1 MVARPVRLNT
11 SALVGDPDPY
21 PQVFQI
27 QNAIPGS
34 VWVSATGWLG
44 AVSQNLR
51 VLEYL
56 RVLSIL
62 NRIKLVN
69 CKHQYV
75 EQNTFWTSCHTVT
88 KPNMAR
94 SATRFLPSI
103 RSLPLTPNPIKHKQ
117 AQASM
122 NKGRTSTNKPK

>member
-1 MVARPVRLNT
+1 MAARPVRLNT

-75 EQNTFWTSCHTVT
+75 EQNTF
-88 KPNMAR
+88 
-94 SATRFLPSI
+94 
-103 RSLPLTPNPIKHKQ
+103 
-117 AQASM
+117 
-122 NKGRTSTNKPK
+122 